1 MADLNGLQA
10 SETIKI
16 AGADSSG
23 NETNFAN
30 VSVNGEI
37 KAIDILNVS
46 VAQAL
51 LTVNATGTPVE
62 VKAGSSRLANRKSV
76 MIQAQGTNVVY
87 GFASDVQQFLL
98 PNGATVTLSVGD
110 NVGVWIDRTSNG
122 DVKVAIAEFA

>member
-51 LTVNATGTPVE
+51 LTVNATGSSVE

-87 GFASDVQQFLL
+87 GFTPDTQQFLL
-98 PNGATVTLSVGD
+98 PNGATVTLSIGD